1 MESIYEY
8 DGKLIEIGSGY
19 YHIELVTDEVV
30 NVRFGHAAE
39 YIEHLSSQLHSTLNA
54 LFYIG
59 VSRSDVD
66 WILDSAM
73 QGQHVEAE
81 MILSEIGDERM
92 VQE

>member
-1 MESIYEY
+1 MPDVHEY
-8 DGKLIEIGSGY
+8 DGKLIEPGSGY
-19 YHIELVTDEVV
+19 YHIQLVTGEVL

-39 YIEHLSSQLHSTLNA
+39 YIEYLSNQLKSTLNA

-66 WILDSAM
+66 WILDCAM

>member
-1 MESIYEY
+1 MKNIYEY
-8 DGKLIEIGSGY
+8 DGKLIEPGSGY

-30 NVRFGHAAE
+30 NVRFGHASQ
-39 YIEHLSSQLHSTLNA
+39 YIEDLSNQLKSTLNA
-54 LFYIG
+54 LFCVG

-66 WILDSAM
+66 WILDCAM
-73 QGQHVEAE
+73 GGQFVEAE